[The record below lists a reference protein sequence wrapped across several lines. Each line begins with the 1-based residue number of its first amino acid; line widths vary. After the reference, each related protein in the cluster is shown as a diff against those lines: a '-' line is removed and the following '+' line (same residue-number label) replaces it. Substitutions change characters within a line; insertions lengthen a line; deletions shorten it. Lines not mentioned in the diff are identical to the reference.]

1 MAESKNLRIEMVRRS
16 FDSLTLTQ
24 DNQKTKKEVINLD
37 EYLVPTAFGEDEFIE
52 KKSRFI
58 GRCWPVETEEEALE
72 KIAAMKKQ
80 HYDATHNCWA
90 YIIKDG
96 GMRFS
101 DDGEPGGTAGNPMM
115 QVLQREQIYNVVC
128 VVTRYFGGVLLGAGG
143 LVRAYTKGAKIAVD
157 AAGKSMK
164 RVWSVL
170 YVPCPYTFYERVKLE
185 AAAFGGVIRD
195 TQFGAEVELE
205 ILVALPQRDAFID
218 RLTDMTSGNVEAME
232 TGQEYRAFPVEEEK
246 V

>member
-1 MAESKNLRIEMVRRS
+1 M
-16 FDSLTLTQ
+16 
-24 DNQKTKKEVINLD
+24 D
-37 EYLVPTAFGEDEFIE
+37 EYLVPTGFGEDEFIE

-58 GRCWPVETEEEALE
+58 GRVWLVESEEEAQE
-72 KIAAMKKQ
+72 KIQQMKRQ

-96 GMRFS
+96 PSRFS

-115 QVLQREQIYNVVC
+115 QVLQKEGLFNVVC
-128 VVTRYFGGVLLGAGG
+128 VVTRYFGGTLLGAGG

-164 RVWSVL
+164 RVWTVL
-170 YVPCPYTFYERVKLE
+170 YVPIAYTYYERVKLE
-185 AAAFGGVIRD
+185 VEAFGGIIRD

-205 ILVALPQRDAFID
+205 ILFPEANAQPFLD
-218 RLTDMTSGNVEAME
+218 RLTDMSAGAIEGME
-232 TGQEYRAFPVEEEK
+232 TGKEYKAFPI
-246 V
+246 

>member
-1 MAESKNLRIEMVRRS
+1 M
-16 FDSLTLTQ
+16 
-24 DNQKTKKEVINLD
+24 D
-37 EYLVPTAFGEDEFIE
+37 EYLVPTDFGQDEFVE

-58 GRCWPVETEEEALE
+58 GRVWPVETEEEARE
-72 KIAAMKKQ
+72 KIQEMKKQ

-90 YIIKDG
+90 YVIKDG
-96 GMRFS
+96 PMRFS

-115 QVLQREQIYNVVC
+115 QVLQRENLYNVVC
-128 VVTRYFGGVLLGAGG
+128 VVTRYFGGILLGAGG

-170 YVPCPYTFYERVKLE
+170 YVPCPYSYYERMKLE
-185 AAAFGGVIRD
+185 VEAFDGILRD

-205 ILVALPQRDAFID
+205 ILIAQPKAEAFLA
-218 RLTDMTSGNVEAME
+218 RVVDMTSGTVEGME
-232 TGQEYRAFPVEEEK
+232 VGQEYRAFPVTGKE
-246 V
+246 

>member
-1 MAESKNLRIEMVRRS
+1 ME
-16 FDSLTLTQ
+16 
-24 DNQKTKKEVINLD
+24 
-37 EYLVPTAFGEDEFIE
+37 EYLVPTDFGEDEFYE
-52 KKSRFI
+52 KKSHII
-58 GRCWPVETEEEALE
+58 GRLWPVETEEAALE
-72 KIAAMKKQ
+72 RIQQMKKQ

-96 GMRFS
+96 AVRFS
-101 DDGEPGGTAGNPMM
+101 DDGEPGGTAGMPML
-115 QVLQREQIYNVVC
+115 QVLQRERLYNCVC
-128 VVTRYFGGVLLGAGG
+128 VVTRYFGGILLGAGG

-185 AAAFGGVIRD
+185 VATWGGIIRD

-205 ILVALPQRDAFID
+205 ILVPEAQAEPFLAKLID
-218 RLTDMTSGNVEAME
+218 MSAANVEGME
-232 TGQEYRAFPVEEEK
+232 TGKEYRAFTVE
-246 V
+246 